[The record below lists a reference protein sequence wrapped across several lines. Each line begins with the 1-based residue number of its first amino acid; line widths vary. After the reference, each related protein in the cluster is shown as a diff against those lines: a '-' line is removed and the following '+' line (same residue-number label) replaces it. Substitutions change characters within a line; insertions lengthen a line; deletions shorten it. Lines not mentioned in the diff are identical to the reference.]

1 MDQTSEEHW
10 RDLSERILTEISE
23 WRRSHPKATFREIED
38 EVHARMSRLEA
49 QLIQDTAQQ
58 STSRSWSGASAHERP
73 TCPVCKTP
81 LHARGKR
88 QRKLQGAGGQAVTL
102 SREYG
107 TCPSCGTGLFPP
119 R

>member
-1 MDQTSEEHW
+1 MDKTPEEHW
-10 RDLSERILTEISE
+10 RELSERILTEITE
-23 WRRSHPKATFREIED
+23 WRQSHPKATFREIEE

-58 STSRSWSGASAHERP
+58 SKSRTWSGASPQERP
-73 TCPVCKTP
+73 TCPVCHTP

-107 TCPSCGTGLFPP
+107 TCPHCGTGLFPP
-119 R
+119 G

>member
-1 MDQTSEEHW
+1 MEQPPEEHW
-10 RDLSERILTEISE
+10 RDLSEHIFTEISE

-38 EVHARMSRLEA
+38 EVHTRMSRLEA
-49 QLIQDTAQQ
+49 QLLQDTAQQ

-73 TCPVCKTP
+73 TCPVCQTP
-81 LHARGKR
+81 LHARGKQ

-102 SREYG
+102 NRAYG
-107 TCPSCGTGLFPP
+107 PCPSCGTGLFPP